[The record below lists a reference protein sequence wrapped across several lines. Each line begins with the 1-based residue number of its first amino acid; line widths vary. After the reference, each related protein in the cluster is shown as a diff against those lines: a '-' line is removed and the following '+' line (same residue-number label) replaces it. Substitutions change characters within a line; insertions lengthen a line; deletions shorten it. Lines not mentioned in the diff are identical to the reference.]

1 MIIARCPL
9 RVSLAGGSTDLEEF
23 IDTHEKGSVISFPC
37 NLYTYIT
44 LFSDKNGFN
53 SVNKNYIINYTSR
66 EEVESVDDIKNDL
79 AREAL
84 KYFDMPPVSI
94 NFNTDVFSMGSG
106 LASSSSYLVAL
117 VKAISSFSNKQGVAI
132 SVCAEALE
140 IERKFNPLTGYQDP
154 FGCGMA
160 YFKKM
165 EFKRGGKI
173 LTKNYRSSSLFDN
186 HDCYLIHTGI
196 NRSSTDVLRTLD
208 LEKAK
213 ESLPLVHEL
222 DNAITR
228 EDHKTT
234 FKVIKECWAIKKQT
248 STKILDNP
256 QLQDLDEA
264 LERDDRVRAHKLSGA
279 GAGGYFLAFTEK
291 GVDIADVVKN
301 FNKISFKVKPDNSGV
316 QVANVGKSA
325 TFM

>member
-1 MIIARCPL
+1 MIIAKCPL

-23 IDTHEKGSVISFPC
+23 VDTYGKGAVISFPC

-53 SVNKNYIINYTSR
+53 SVNKNYIINYTTR
-66 EEVESVDDIKNDL
+66 EEVASVDDIKNDL

-84 KYFDMPPVSI
+84 KYFDVPPVSI
-94 NFNTDVFSMGSG
+94 SFNTDVFSMGSG

-117 VKAISSFSNKQGVAI
+117 VKAISSFNNNQGIAI
-132 SVCAEALE
+132 RVCSEALE

-160 YFKKM
+160 FFKKM
-165 EFKRGGKI
+165 EFKKGGKI
-173 LTKNYRSSSLFDN
+173 LTKNYKSLLFDN
-186 HDCYLIHTGI
+186 YDCYLIYTGV
-196 NRSSTDVLRTLD
+196 NRSSTDVLKTLD
-208 LEKAK
+208 LKKAN

-222 DNAITR
+222 DNSITR
-228 EDHKTT
+228 EDYETI
-234 FKVIKECWAIKKQT
+234 FKIMKECWAIKKQT
-248 STKILDNP
+248 SSKILDNP
-256 QLQDLDEA
+256 QLQDLDET
-264 LERDDRVRAHKLSGA
+264 LERDDRVKTHKLCGA

-291 GVDIADVVKN
+291 EVDISDIIKN

-316 QVANVGKSA
+316 QVANVGKAAS
-325 TFM
+325 FM